1 MVLQISIVWTD
12 SSCLLKIPQYLTD
25 YLSAI
30 SSNSSNDKIEDYNR
44 KSLKALLETAKWI
57 KLYKNQY
64 LANQWPEDI
73 IEELNKK
80 KVEMIKKQ
88 QKDGWVSHN

>member
-1 MVLQISIVWTD
+1 
-12 SSCLLKIPQYLTD
+12 
-25 YLSAI
+25 
-30 SSNSSNDKIEDYNR
+30 
-44 KSLKALLETAKWI
+44 LETAKWI

-88 QKDGWVSHN
+88 QKDG